1 MRRRLMWLVIGLCL
15 GGAAKLATAFVGV
28 PLLFSPPVI
37 TAASGAAM
45 STWAAIAAGVGALV
59 YSVGLTDGNGN
70 VFMNVPVNPNAPQ
83 AVPSGW
89 TANSDPSQ
97 PPMPP
102 ATNPGQTSYCFDLA
116 SSVCASSNTQTDL
129 DGAWLQH
136 LNATSGRSCLEAFG
150 QGSGTTSYNAY
161 PGQGGYYQECG
172 CGFCSGP
179 LARPMDTHAVTTC
192 AAGYTG
198 AGGGSCTL
206 SDPNAV
212 PYPPDNRCGLKF
224 SGGVM
229 SYDSRDPDCTGAP
242 PGVLST
248 DGKMV
253 QVTSGG
259 SRVQVQINTDGS
271 VTVTQWTPSSSGTTT
286 INSTTIGGGSTG
298 STPTTI
304 QSSSQS
310 TTSATGQAAFNQTPS
325 ATTSSGSGFPDDYA
339 RDATVAAGNVRLG
352 QIDSKL
358 ADIKTKLSSDDSKA
372 DDPTPRSDAEIQGAF
387 FSGTFDGL
395 RGWAMPSRSVACP
408 TWSFSLWGQSYTI
421 DAQCTLIEQQRAL
434 MSSIC
439 LLVYGIVALFIV
451 LGA

>member
-1 MRRRLMWLVIGLCL
+1 MRRRLVWLVIGLCL

-37 TAASGAAM
+37 TTATGAAL
-45 STWAAIAAGVGALV
+45 STWAAIAAGVGALA

-70 VFMNVPVNPNAPQ
+70 VFMTVPVNPNAPQ

-89 TANSDPSQ
+89 AQNTDPSQ

-102 ATNPGQTSYCFDLA
+102 ASNPGQTSTCFNAA
-116 SSVCASSNTQTDL
+116 SSVCSPTNTQSGL
-129 DGAWLQH
+129 DAAWVQH
-136 LNATSGRSCLEAFG
+136 LNQSSGRSCLEAFG
-150 QGSGTTSYNAY
+150 RGSGTTTYNAY

-172 CGFCSGP
+172 CDFCSGP
-179 LARPMDTHAVTTC
+179 LPRPTDTHSTTVC
-192 AAGYTG
+192 PVGYTQG
-198 AGGGSCTL
+198 LSGSCDLT
-206 SDPNAV
+206 SPNDV

-229 SYDSRDPDCTGAP
+229 SFDSRDPDCSGAP
-242 PGVLST
+242 PDLVSS

-253 QVTSGG
+253 QATSGG
-259 SRVQVQINTDGS
+259 SRVQVKINADGS
-271 VTVTQWTPSSSGTTT
+271 ATITQWTPTSIGNTT
-286 INSTTIGGGSTG
+286 INSVTTG
-298 STPTTI
+298 SASAPGSSTI

-310 TTSATGQAAFNQTPS
+310 TTSGTGQSAFSQTPS

-358 ADIKTKLSSDDSKA
+358 ADIKTKLSSDESKA
-372 DDPTPRSDAEIQGAF
+372 DDPTPRSDSEIQGAF
-387 FSGTFDGL
+387 FPGTFDAL
-395 RGWAMPSRSVACP
+395 RGWSMPARAVACP
-408 TWSFSLWGQSYTI
+408 TWSFSVWGHNYTI
-421 DAQCTLIEQQRAL
+421 DAHCTLIEQQRAI

-439 LLVYGIVALFIV
+439 LLVFGIAALFIV

>member
-15 GGAAKLATAFVGV
+15 GAVAKLATAFVGV

-37 TAASGAAM
+37 TMASGAAL
-45 STWAAIAAGVGALV
+45 STWAAIAAGVGAMA
-59 YSVGLTDGNGN
+59 YSVGLTDGSGS
-70 VFMNVPVNPNAPQ
+70 VFMNVPVNPSAPQ

-102 ATNPGQTSYCFDLA
+102 ATNPGQTSYCFSAA
-116 SSVCASSNTQTDL
+116 SSVCSPTNTQSGL
-129 DGAWLQH
+129 DSAWLQH
-136 LNATSGRSCLEAFG
+136 LNASSGRSCLDAFG

-161 PGQGGYYQECG
+161 PGAGGYYQECG

-179 LARPMDTHAVTTC
+179 LARPTDYSQATTC
-192 AAGYTG
+192 SAGYTG
-198 AGGGSCTL
+198 AGGGSCAL

-224 SGGVM
+224 SGGTM
-229 SYDSRDPDCTGAP
+229 SFDSRDPDCTGAP
-242 PGVLST
+242 AGVVST
-248 DGKMV
+248 DGKTV

-259 SRVQVQINTDGS
+259 SRVQVQVNTDGS
-271 VTVTQWTPSSSGTTT
+271 VTVTQWSPTSSGTTQ
-286 INSTTIGGGSTG
+286 INSVTTG
-298 STPTTI
+298 SPSAPGSSTV

-310 TTSATGQAAFNQTPS
+310 TTSATGQAAFSQSPS

-372 DDPTPRSDAEIQGAF
+372 DDPTPRSDSEIQGAF
-387 FSGTFDGL
+387 FPGTFDAL
-395 RGWAMPSRSVACP
+395 RGWAMPARAVACP
-408 TWSFSLWGQSYTI
+408 TWSFSVWGHSYTI
-421 DAQCTLIEQQRAL
+421 DAHCTLIEQQRAV

-439 LLVYGIVALFIV
+439 LLVFGIAALFIV